1 LAGGAF
7 NPVVRSLIEVAR
19 EYLTLA
25 TAAAASRD
33 QELAQR
39 LTTISDN
46 TKAEL
51 GHSGPSGSFHGPLP
65 TQL

>member
-1 LAGGAF
+1 MSF
-7 NPVVRSLIEVAR
+7 
-19 EYLTLA
+19 
-25 TAAAASRD
+25 AAAASRD

-51 GHSGPSGSFHGPLP
+51 GHPGPSGFFHGPLP